1 MDTLIK
7 NGLVVTATDT
17 YTADVA
23 ISGGKIS
30 QVGADIAAPA
40 GVRVI
45 DARGKY
51 VMPGAID
58 VHVHLQL
65 PFCGTVS
72 ADDFE
77 NGTKA
82 GACGGVTT
90 VIDYAI
96 QQKGHS
102 LWEAIEARRREADPK
117 VCVDYGLHAGITD
130 WGIAGKEMDDVVKYG
145 IPTFK
150 MFMVYKAQGW
160 MAEDSD
166 LIQAL
171 EGTARNGG
179 MLTVHAENDSAI
191 NLLIDRNRGR
201 AKELGAYGH
210 ALCRPNYTEY
220 EAIRRAILWAEVT
233 GGRLYIV
240 HMSTG
245 EGADAVK
252 DGRDR
257 GVDVH
262 AETCPQYLLLDDER
276 FKGPDGHLYGT
287 CPQLRKP
294 ADQARLWRAL
304 ADGTV
309 QVLATDTC
317 TFNTTQ
323 KAMWGGDFTKIPF
336 GMPGVET
343 MLPLAHTCGVG
354 AARFSLNRL
363 VQVCCT
369 NPAKLFGLYPNKG
382 TLAVGADADVVVFD
396 PDRKVTL
403 SHKNLQTNCDWSPF
417 EGFELKGYPA
427 VTLSRGRVVAENGK
441 FVGEVGHGRFVQGH
455 AWGKLD

>member
-1 MDTLIK
+1 MELLIK
-7 NGLVVTATDT
+7 NGTVVTATDK
-17 YTADVA
+17 YKADVA
-23 ISGGKIS
+23 IEGGKIV
-30 QVGADIAAPA
+30 QIGAAIDPKGGAKLYDAA
-40 GVRVI
+40 
-45 DARGKY
+45 GKY

-96 QQKGHS
+96 QQKGYS
-102 LWEAIEARRREADPK
+102 LWEAIEARRKEADPK
-117 VCVDYGLHAGITD
+117 VCVDYSLHAGITD
-130 WGIAGKEMDDVVKYG
+130 WSIAGREMDDVVKYG

-171 EGTARNGG
+171 EATARNGG
-179 MLTVHAENDSAI
+179 RVTVHAENDSAI
-191 NLLIDRNRGR
+191 NLLIQRNAPR

-220 EAIRRAILWAEVT
+220 EAIRRAILWADVT

-252 DGRDR
+252 AGRDK
-257 GVDVH
+257 GADVH
-262 AETCPQYLLLDDER
+262 AETCPQYLLLDDEL
-276 FKGPDGHLYGT
+276 FKEPEGHLYGT

-294 ADQARLWRAL
+294 ADQERLWRGL
-304 ADGTV
+304 TEGTV
-309 QVLATDTC
+309 QVVATDTC
-317 TFNTTQ
+317 TFNTKQ
-323 KAMWGGDFTKIPF
+323 KSMWGGDFTKIPF

-343 MLPLAHTCGVG
+343 LFPLMHTYGVG
-354 AARFSLNRL
+354 AGSFSLNRL
-363 VQVCCT
+363 VQVCST

-382 TLAVGADADVVVFD
+382 TIAVGSDADVLVFD
-396 PDRKVTL
+396 PDREVTL
-403 SHKNLQTNCDWSPF
+403 SHNGLQTNCDWSPY
-417 EGFELKGYPA
+417 EGFKLKGYPA
-427 VTLSRGRVVAENGK
+427 LTVSRGKVVAENGK
-441 FVGEVGHGRFVQGH
+441 FVGVVGHGRFVTRKP
-455 AWGKLD
+455 WGNLD